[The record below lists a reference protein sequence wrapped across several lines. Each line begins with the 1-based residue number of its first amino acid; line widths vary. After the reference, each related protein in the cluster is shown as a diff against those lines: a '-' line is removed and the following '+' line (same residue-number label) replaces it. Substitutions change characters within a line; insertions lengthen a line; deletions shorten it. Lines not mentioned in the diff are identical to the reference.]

1 MNPRFLL
8 FPKSVKEYS
17 NSISEDDIFFSYF
30 VSGKSGN
37 TLNSKFAILNTNYH
51 DE

>member
-1 MNPRFLL
+1 MNSRFSV

-17 NSISEDDIFFSYF
+17 NPISDDDIYFSYF
-30 VSGKSGN
+30 VPVESGN